1 MNIYSTSLTEAGSFS
16 LTAAQGAM
24 FLSVQAADSSS
35 FTFLGGLNFDSSF
48 PPPSAITL
56 STGVSVAAKSTQAP
70 LDGVTVTW
78 VSGTVNIIVG
88 F

>member
-1 MNIYSTSLTEAGSFS
+1 MNIYSTELTGAGTFT

-35 FTFLGGLNFDSSF
+35 FTFLGDLNFDATF

-56 STGVSVAAKSTQAP
+56 TTGVSVAAKSTQAP
-70 LDGVTVTW
+70 LSGVTVTW

>member
-1 MNIYSTSLTEAGSFS
+1 MNVYSTTLTSGTFTLSAS
-16 LTAAQGAM
+16 QGAM

-35 FTFLGGLNFDSSF
+35 FTFLGGFHFDE
-48 PPPSAITL
+48 SAPAPAPVTL
-56 STGVSVAAKSTQAP
+56 KTGVSVAAKSTQAP